1 MKKIYLTLAS
11 ILLVSLLASAQTRI
25 YTPALRAPANDATTQ
40 MPDVTLDW
48 DAVTGQGETINY
60 SVQLAQNADFS
71 DATTF
76 GPTIFTAFKMSE
88 LNFDEVYFW
97 RVKATDGTLTSEWS
111 APFNFRVTSTV
122 NITSPNNQSTQN
134 PDPLVK
140 WNPITGITNY
150 DVQIDTAYSWSA
162 DFSGVT
168 EQLNDVYLS
177 DATTVWAVGNA
188 GIILK
193 KTANQWETVTSPTS
207 QNLLDVYFVDNNNG
221 WAVGAA
227 GTILYYNG
235 AEWTTQ
241 TSGTSNDLN
250 AVYFTSATN
259 GYAVG
264 KAGAA
269 LHFDGTTWSTI
280 NTGITLEIFA
290 IHGLD
295 ENHIWATG
303 KSGNISFFDGSTWT
317 KSIIV
322 NRDMLGIWAL
332 APDKVYTSAKAGRV
346 YYYDGNTWT
355 EQASGSIR
363 DLNDI
368 CFIDE
373 NNGYAVGAQGTL
385 VYFNGSIWGS
395 IASTSTKALLGINF
409 FDETSGYFVGA
420 DGVIV
425 KFQGEGFN
433 SPYLKTFS
441 LGADV
446 TEFQFSNLA
455 FGKNHYVRMRA
466 RHSADTSGW
475 ASPRSFIVVAKP
487 TLSNPANN
495 ATNIALD
502 TLAKWDALTGVVRY
516 TVQIADNIDFENP
529 FTSEVGTNTYRFR
542 DLGYGQTYFW
552 RVNTRHAGGVSE
564 WSDTF
569 KFTTIDMVELTTPAP
584 NATDVSRL
592 PLYSWVHIRGTEK
605 YLVEVSKTS
614 DFTDF
619 HDYLTTGNTYQT
631 QFLLDPNQ
639 LYFWRVKAIQ
649 GLDSTGWS
657 APRSYTTTNESAIN
671 DFEATRF
678 SVHPNPSNGLVNLT
692 SVRAA
697 NKMNVQVFTLVG
709 KKVYESTYEQLKAE
723 QVTRLDLRHL
733 DAGIYLIRLS
743 DEMGNTTR
751 KLIIE

>member
-48 DAVTGQGETINY
+48 DAVTGQGETIHY
-60 SVQLAQNADFS
+60 TVQLAQNVDFS
-71 DATTF
+71 DASTF

-88 LNFDEVYFW
+88 LNFDEVYYW

-111 APFNFRVTSTV
+111 APFRFRVTSTV
-122 NITSPNNQSTQN
+122 NITSPNNQSSQN

-168 EQLNDVYLS
+168 DQLNDVYLS
-177 DATTVWAVGNA
+177 DANTVWAVGNA
-188 GIILK
+188 GRILK
-193 KTANQWETVTSPTS
+193 KTGNQWDTFTSPTT
-207 QNLLDVYFVDNNNG
+207 QNLFDVYFVDNNNG

-227 GTILYYNG
+227 GTIIYYNG
-235 AEWTTQ
+235 TEWTTQ
-241 TSGTSNDLN
+241 TSGTTNDLN
-250 AVYFTSATN
+250 AIYFTSATN

-264 KAGAA
+264 KSGAA
-269 LHFDGTTWSTI
+269 LHFNGTAWSAIDTQ
-280 NTGITLEIFA
+280 ITVDIFA

-303 KSGNISFFDGSTWT
+303 KSGNLSFFDGSTWT

-346 YYYDGNTWT
+346 YYYDGSTWT

-373 NNGYAVGAQGTL
+373 NNGFAVGAQGTL

-395 IASTSTKALLGINF
+395 IASTSTKALIGINF

-433 SPYLKTFS
+433 SSYLKTFS
-441 LGADV
+441 LGASV
-446 TEFQFSNLA
+446 SEFQFSNLA

-475 ASPRSFIVVAKP
+475 ASPRSFTIVAKP

-529 FTSEVGTNTYRFR
+529 FTSEVATNTYRFR
-542 DLGYGQTYFW
+542 DLGYGKTYFW
-552 RVNTRHAGGVSE
+552 RVNTRHGGGVSE
-564 WSDTF
+564 WSEVF
-569 KFTTIDMVELTTPAP
+569 KFTTVNMVELTTPAP
-584 NATDVSRL
+584 NAINVSRL

-614 DFTDF
+614 DFAVYD
-619 HDYLTTGNTYQT
+619 DYLTSANTYQT

-639 LYFWRVKAIQ
+639 TYFWRVKAIQ

-657 APRSYTTTNESAIN
+657 AQRSYTTTNETAIN
-671 DFEATRF
+671 DFEALCF
-678 SVHPNPSNGLVNLT
+678 SVHPNPSNGLVNVT
-692 SVRAA
+692 SAKAA
-697 NKMNVQVFTLVG
+697 NKMNVQVYTLVG
-709 KKVYESTYEQLKAE
+709 KKVYENTYEQIKAE
-723 QVTRLDLRHL
+723 QVTPLDLQHL
-733 DAGIYLIRLS
+733 DAGIYLIRVS
-743 DEMGNTTR
+743 DEIGNTTR